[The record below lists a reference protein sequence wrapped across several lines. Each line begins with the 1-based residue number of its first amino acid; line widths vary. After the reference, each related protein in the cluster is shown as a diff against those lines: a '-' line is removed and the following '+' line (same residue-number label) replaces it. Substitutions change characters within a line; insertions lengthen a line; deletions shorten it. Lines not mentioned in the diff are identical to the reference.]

1 MAFRTFAHGIHPEY
15 HKELTAQK
23 GIEKAP
29 LPSKVII
36 PLQQHIGQPC
46 RPLVKK
52 GEEVVEGQKIGD
64 VEAFISA
71 PIHSSVTGKVL
82 SIEPYPFPLGGK
94 VEAVVIQRTGEE
106 AEGPS
111 DEEIGLPDLPSLTP
125 QEIRS
130 AVREAGIVGMGG
142 ATFPTHVKLSPPENK
157 KIDTV
162 IINGCEC
169 EPYLTADHRLMVEEG
184 EKIIWGA
191 LAIKKAVGAERIYI
205 GVEVNKEDA
214 LSSLKEKTR
223 TFPEAEVVPLEV
235 KYPQGAEKMLIKA
248 ILNRDVPLG
257 GLPMDVGVVVQNVGT
272 AFAIYMALKRKRP
285 LIERVVTVTGSGI
298 KEPKNLLVRI
308 GTPFKD
314 VIEVCG
320 GMKEGRKK
328 VVMGGPMMGIAQN
341 SLDAPVIKGTTGILV
356 LKDGEILED
365 GYEPC
370 IRCASCV
377 EACPMNLM
385 PLKIGDFG
393 RLHRVEEFKEYGG
406 MACIECGCCS
416 FVCPSKRPLVHWI
429 RIGKIR
435 VREEERKSA
444 GR

>member
-1 MAFRTFAHGIHPEY
+1 MAFKTFAHGIHPEY
-15 HKELTAQK
+15 HKEATAHK

-29 LPSKVII
+29 IPSKVII
-36 PLQQHIGQPC
+36 PLQQHIGKPC
-46 RPLVKK
+46 KALVKK
-52 GEEVVEGQKIGD
+52 GEEVVCGQKIGD
-64 VEAFISA
+64 VEAFISSPVHA
-71 PIHSSVTGKVL
+71 SVTGKVL
-82 SIEPYPFPLGGK
+82 SVEPYPHPLGGK

-106 AEGPS
+106 EEGPQ
-111 DEEIGLPDLPSLTP
+111 GNPGPPDLDSLTP
-125 QEIRS
+125 EEIRKR
-130 AVREAGIVGMGG
+130 VREAGIVGMGG

-157 KIDTV
+157 RIDTV

-184 EKIIWGA
+184 EGVLWGA

-205 GVEVNKEDA
+205 GVEENKMDA
-214 LSSLKEKTR
+214 LTILKQKASA
-223 TFPEAEVVPLEV
+223 FSGIEVVALET

-248 ILNRDVPLG
+248 ILDRDVPVG

-272 AFAIYMALKRKRP
+272 AFAIYRALKEERP

-298 KEPKNLLVRI
+298 REPKNLLVRI
-308 GTPFKD
+308 GTPFRD
-314 VIEVCG
+314 VIEACG

-328 VVMGGPMMGIAQN
+328 VIMGGPMMGIAQMD
-341 SLDAPVIKGTTGILV
+341 LDVPVIKGTTGIV
-356 LKDGEILED
+356 VFGEEEIELD

-393 RLHRVEEFKEYGG
+393 RLHMVEEFKAYGG

-435 VREEERKSA
+435 VREAERKVGGS
-444 GR
+444 